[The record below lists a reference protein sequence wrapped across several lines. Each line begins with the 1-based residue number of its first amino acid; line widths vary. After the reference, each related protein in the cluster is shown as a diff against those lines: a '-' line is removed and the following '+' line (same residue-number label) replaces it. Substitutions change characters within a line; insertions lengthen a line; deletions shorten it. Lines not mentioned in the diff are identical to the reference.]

1 MTDADLKLLTSLYQN
16 TKTATQSIHDILPK
30 VNNEKL
36 LTELK
41 HQYSEY
47 LDLSTKYLN
56 YAHSQNQVLP
66 DNTFFEKTRLWM
78 SIKMATL
85 FKKDTR
91 HLAEM
96 LLLGTVMGTLQC
108 YKDLHDHS
116 TATPE
121 LLDMC
126 KDLLELQEK
135 YFENYKVF
143 LKDMK

>member
-1 MTDADLKLLTSLYQN
+1 MTDSDLKLLTSMYQN

-30 VNNEKL
+30 VNNQNL
-36 LTELK
+36 LNELK
-41 HQYSEY
+41 HQYDEY
-47 LDLSTKYLN
+47 LNLATKYLN
-56 YAHSQNQVLP
+56 YAHSKNQVLP
-66 DNTFFEKTRLWM
+66 DNSVFEKTKLWM

-85 FKKDTR
+85 FKKNTR

-121 LLDMC
+121 ILDMC
-126 KDLLELQEK
+126 RDLLEVQEK
-135 YFENYKVF
+135 FYNNYKVF
-143 LKDMK
+143 LKEMK